1 VSQYYTAFSKARP
14 DPAETWDQVTRLLA
28 KGPVPS
34 ACDLFGGGPGAA
46 LTSRRRVRTWAG

>member
-1 VSQYYTAFSKARP
+1 MTRP

-46 LTSRRRVRTWAG
+46 VTARRRVRTWAG